1 MLVDELSL
9 IYICVNYIQVLK
21 VKPMLWSF
29 ILQSEYSDKEHFTD
43 IPEDNNQEAVSSDQ
57 SPPDE
62 VPEQDQ
68 DHVMSSETQVTS
80 GESHVTENEAYRIA
94 YRNPLYARAE
104 TTSLWELTQVSQLST

>member
-9 IYICVNYIQVLK
+9 IYISLNYIQVLK

-43 IPEDNNQEAVSSDQ
+43 IPEDNNQEAVSS
-57 SPPDE
+57 DE